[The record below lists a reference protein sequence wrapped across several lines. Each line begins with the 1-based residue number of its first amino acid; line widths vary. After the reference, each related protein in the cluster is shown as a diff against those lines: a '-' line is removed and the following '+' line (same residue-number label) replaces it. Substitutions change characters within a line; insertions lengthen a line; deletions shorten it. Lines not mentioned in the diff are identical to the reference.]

1 MRYGE
6 RNWRE
11 MHDLTER
18 VAVLPLGSTEQHGH
32 HLPLL
37 TDTLIVDEIVRRA
50 EEALDDTALFL
61 PTVWFGMSEHHRGFP
76 GTISVRNETYTQVLI
91 DILESL
97 VGGGFRRIV
106 ALNAH
111 GGNAVPARTALYEV
125 QMRHRDERDL
135 WLVFATW
142 FDVAREQIAALPELD
157 QPYVTHACELETSMM
172 LHLRPELVDMEAA
185 RGADVGFESAFYVPE
200 SSRNSRVI
208 VRRPF
213 DQISVTGAY
222 GHPERG
228 TAAKGATLFDVV
240 VEQVVACVREV
251 ASWKMFDPV

>member
-11 MHDLTER
+11 MHDLTEC

-111 GGNAVPARTALYEV
+111 GGNAVKCATATSATCGWCSPPGSTWPGNRSPRCPSSTNRTSP
-125 QMRHRDERDL
+125 
-135 WLVFATW
+135 T
-142 FDVAREQIAALPELD
+142 P
-157 QPYVTHACELETSMM
+157 
-172 LHLRPELVDMEAA
+172 
-185 RGADVGFESAFYVPE
+185 
-200 SSRNSRVI
+200 
-208 VRRPF
+208 
-213 DQISVTGAY
+213 
-222 GHPERG
+222 
-228 TAAKGATLFDVV
+228 
-240 VEQVVACVREV
+240 
-251 ASWKMFDPV
+251 ASWRRA